1 MAAAPRVWLI
11 TGASSGFGRA
21 MTEVVLAEGEI
32 AVATLR
38 TPADLHELAAAHPDR
53 LVLVKCDVTKPDDI
67 ISAFS
72 CAIEKFGRVDV
83 VFNNAGYAIAGEVEA
98 TPDDAARALFDVN
111 FWGAV
116 AVSKEAVR
124 VFRDVNPE
132 NAGGRLLNVSSAAG
146 LGGVPILGIYSA
158 SKHALEGFT
167 DSLRQEMNP
176 SWNIKISTIAPGAFK
191 TRAHTTGAVV
201 LPTPEAYSGDG
212 MASQVMRDMFK
223 TRSFVRGDAARG
235 AKAIFRFSLLESPPV
250 RWAIGKD
257 AVGGV
262 RTVVKRITEE
272 TNEFESWSDNLEL
285 VSSD

>member
-38 TPADLHELAAAHPDR
+38 TPADLDDLAAAHPDR
-53 LVLVKCDVTKPDDI
+53 LLVVKCDVTKPDDI

-72 CAIEKFGRVDV
+72 GAIKKFGRVDV
-83 VFNNAGYAIAGEVEA
+83 VFNNAGYGIVSEIEA
-98 TPDDAARALFDVN
+98 TPDDTARALFDVN

-124 VFRDVNPE
+124 VFRDVNPS
-132 NAGGRLLNVSSAAG
+132 NTGGRLLNVSSSAG
-146 LGGVPILGIYSA
+146 LSGVPILGIYSA

-167 DSLRQEMNP
+167 DSLRQEVSP

-191 TRAHTTGAVV
+191 TRAHTTGAVI
-201 LPTPEAYSGDG
+201 LPTPEAYSGEG
-212 MASQVMRDMFK
+212 MIGPVMRGMFE
-223 TRSFVRGDAARG
+223 TRSFVRGDATLG
-235 AKAIFRFSLLESPPV
+235 AKAIYKFSLLDSPPV

-257 AVGGV
+257 GVAGV
-262 RTVVKRITEE
+262 RAVVKRILEE
-272 TNEFESWSDNLEL
+272 TDEFESWSDNLEL
-285 VSSD
+285 VG